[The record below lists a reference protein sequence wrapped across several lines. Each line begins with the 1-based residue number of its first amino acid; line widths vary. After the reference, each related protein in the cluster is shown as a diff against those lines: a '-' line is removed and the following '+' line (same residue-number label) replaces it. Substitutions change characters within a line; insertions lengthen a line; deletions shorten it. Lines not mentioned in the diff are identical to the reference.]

1 MMNDKV
7 AYWVDIADYDY
18 DTAQALMESKRY
30 LYVGFM
36 CHQVIEKM
44 IKAYWSKVLEEPPL
58 KIHTLS
64 RLAQKTGLAD
74 QMTQEQKMFIAD
86 MQHLNIEARYPED
99 RLKLA
104 QHLNEKVCEH
114 ILEETDKLRLWIKEK
129 L

>member
-1 MMNDKV
+1 M
-7 AYWVDIADYDY
+7 
-18 DTAQALMESKRY
+18 
-30 LYVGFM
+30 
-36 CHQVIEKM
+36 
-44 IKAYWSKVLEEPPL
+44 LEEPPL

-99 RLKLA
+99 RLRLV
-104 QHLNEKVCEH
+104 QNLNEKVCEH
-114 ILEETDKLRLWIKEK
+114 MLEETDKLRLWIKEK

>member
-1 MMNDKV
+1 MNDRV

-18 DTAQALMESKRY
+18 DTAKALMESNRY

-74 QMTQEQKMFIAD
+74 LMTQEQKMFIAE

-99 RLKLA
+99 RLRLS